1 MDPLPKLVTDLFK
14 VVALEESDIE
24 RLRQFFSHMRE
35 FTMNQRALFEIFDTT
50 KDGKVTPDEMMKF
63 LKDNLVNAV
72 NLDDC
77 REIIAEFDST

>member
-1 MDPLPKLVTDLFK
+1 MDPLPKLVTDLFR

-24 RLRQFFSHMRE
+24 RLRQVFSHMRE

-50 KDGKVTPDEMMKF
+50 KDGKVTSEEILKF
-63 LKDNLVNAV
+63 LQDNLVNGV